1 MQFWTRILWNT
12 QSKFMFIYTDRV
24 CLVEMEQL
32 HSCYCEIVDRY
43 LQSLCR
49 TPCWWPSLVPDECL
63 VISDAR
69 QLIVCMAWKYQTLAL
84 PKRQLVLCFANWP
97 ACISC
102 CRSPHKSLVSGADV
116 FLSHSH
122 IPFTRLRAMLNLH
135 RKSIKGLVTP

>member
-1 MQFWTRILWNT
+1 MLKRSHNAILNQNLWNT

-69 QLIVCMAWKYQTLAL
+69 QLIVCMAWKYQTSAL

-102 CRSPHKSLVSGADV
+102 ALPSKKLQMIPVVKSSHWSRQHWWICWSVLV
-116 FLSHSH
+116 
-122 IPFTRLRAMLNLH
+122 
-135 RKSIKGLVTP
+135 VTNSY